1 MKFGNQLIEEIKLRL
16 KVSEI
21 VGKKV
26 KLKPRGKEYVGLSP
40 FSNEKTPS
48 FTVSDEKGFY
58 HCFSSGEHGSIF
70 DFVMK
75 TENVDFKDAVK
86 KLAGIAGINVEDQ
99 YYKKEDSLFNRKIKV
114 LKDLLKLTSDWF
126 QENLQ
131 RELKSNSLL
140 REIFVKRGFDKKV
153 INDFQLG
160 YAPDDFNA
168 TYDYLK
174 SKNFTAQDILDS
186 GLLIISEKNKK
197 RYDRFKN
204 RIIFPIFNYYNNV
217 VGFGGKSIKK
227 NQLPKYMN
235 SPSTILYKKGDLLFG
250 WVQAK
255 DEIIKKKRMFLV
267 EGYTD
272 VISMHKIGYKN
283 TVAPLGTALTSNQII
298 KSWQICNEP
307 IVCLD
312 GDIAGVKAAK
322 RIAEM
327 ILPYLKPGC
336 SISFVQLPIDEDP
349 DSLIRSNNLK
359 KLNSSINSKVSLV
372 DFLWKDLIY
381 GKEFNTPEKKAEL
394 EIKSINLVNSIKDQK
409 VKKNYNNFFKEKF
422 FEHFKFKFKQYNY
435 IKKENLEEKETI
447 NADKIIEIVLL
458 SSIII
463 YPKLLNSVHQK
474 FFSINFSSSNF
485 NEIKNIIFNLYNSK
499 KLIEN
504 SDLDTKLIS
513 LGYHETISKLIDKSI
528 YVHAPFLKSKKY
540 KYDDILTGWNEY
552 WMLYV
557 KKKGKLRIQKE
568 AENLLQ
574 NLNIDNFKKF
584 KDLKLSLKKKLV

>member
-235 SPSTILYKKGDLLFG
+235 SPSTILYKKGD
-250 WVQAK
+250 
-255 DEIIKKKRMFLV
+255 
-267 EGYTD
+267 
-272 VISMHKIGYKN
+272 
-283 TVAPLGTALTSNQII
+283 
-298 KSWQICNEP
+298 
-307 IVCLD
+307 
-312 GDIAGVKAAK
+312 
-322 RIAEM
+322 
-327 ILPYLKPGC
+327 
-336 SISFVQLPIDEDP
+336 
-349 DSLIRSNNLK
+349 
-359 KLNSSINSKVSLV
+359 
-372 DFLWKDLIY
+372 
-381 GKEFNTPEKKAEL
+381 
-394 EIKSINLVNSIKDQK
+394 
-409 VKKNYNNFFKEKF
+409 
-422 FEHFKFKFKQYNY
+422 
-435 IKKENLEEKETI
+435 
-447 NADKIIEIVLL
+447 
-458 SSIII
+458 
-463 YPKLLNSVHQK
+463 
-474 FFSINFSSSNF
+474 
-485 NEIKNIIFNLYNSK
+485 
-499 KLIEN
+499 
-504 SDLDTKLIS
+504 
-513 LGYHETISKLIDKSI
+513 
-528 YVHAPFLKSKKY
+528 
-540 KYDDILTGWNEY
+540 
-552 WMLYV
+552 
-557 KKKGKLRIQKE
+557 
-568 AENLLQ
+568 
-574 NLNIDNFKKF
+574 
-584 KDLKLSLKKKLV
+584 